1 MLVPVDP
8 PKPDDAGLAPEP
20 GDAGAPTA
28 DLDATS
34 RVPDRLELHPSD
46 ADTGTVTQL
55 HYEATMP
62 ARSQRVP
69 RVIWLAV
76 ALGALLVAA
85 LGISL
90 FANAPPGRT
99 PGPSTT
105 GSLDVNV
112 DGARETGQVLVMGTD
127 FQPGES
133 VDILLDGVLIN
144 SAVVGSDGSFSK
156 AVQIG
161 SVTSGEMSAEGLTS
175 LNSASKEFEVRT
187 FPGSASPST

>member
-1 MLVPVDP
+1 MEPDLDPVHP
-8 PKPDDAGLAPEP
+8 QEPDDAGLESKA
-20 GDAGAPTA
+20 GDADTPTA

-34 RVPDRLELHPSD
+34 DRPDRLVLHPSD
-46 ADTGTVTQL
+46 TVTQL

-85 LGISL
+85 LGMSL

-112 DGARETGQVLVMGTD
+112 DGARETGQVLVTGTD

-133 VDILLDGVLIN
+133 VDILLDGVLID